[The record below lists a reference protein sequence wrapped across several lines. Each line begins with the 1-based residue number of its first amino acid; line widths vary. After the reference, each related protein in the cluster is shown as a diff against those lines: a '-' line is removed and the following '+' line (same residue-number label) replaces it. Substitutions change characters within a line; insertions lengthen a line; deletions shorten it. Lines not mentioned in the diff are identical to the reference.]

1 MDIGRAVIG
10 GLMATMALVAC
21 SPSPP
26 VDGVSSASSPPPA
39 DLATF
44 YTQVLTW
51 SPCEDAECATLS
63 VPVDYAR
70 PVDGSI
76 DLAVVRRPAAGAAQG
91 TLVVNP
97 GGPGASG
104 TAYARAADRV
114 LGMPVVNAFDVVGFD
129 PRGVGG
135 SAPVRCASPGDLDEL
150 IDADATPDT
159 PDEIDE
165 IRRVSALIDCVAPV
179 EGLLDN
185 LSTADSARDL
195 DVLRAA
201 LGQSRLDYLGVSY
214 GTHLGA
220 TYAALF
226 PDRVGHFVLDGP
238 LPSGLDA
245 EQVTLGQALGFEN
258 SLRRFLED
266 CRRVGDCPLGD
277 DADTSVGLDRLRE
290 LLEALDARPAPT
302 ADPDRPL
309 TEGAATYAILLS
321 LYRVSDRPLLRDALA
336 SLVAGDGTPLQRL
349 LDERIGRGPDG
360 VYRDNAMDAF
370 YAITCSDRAVAA
382 DVPAQVER
390 LASAAPILGEYLG
403 WGNLPCEAAGIV
415 AARTTPPPA
424 GASGPAPPMLVIAT
438 THDPATPYTWVET
451 FLAEIGSG
459 VLLVRDGDGHTGYRE
474 GSDCIDEAV
483 DAFLLDGV
491 LPAPGTTCV

>member
-1 MDIGRAVIG
+1 MDIGRGVVG

-21 SPSPP
+21 SSSTP
-26 VDGVSSASSPPPA
+26 VDGVASVSPPPPA

-70 PVDGSI
+70 PGDGSI
-76 DLAVVRRPAAGAAQG
+76 DLAVVRRPAAGAVQG

-135 SAPVRCASPGDLDEL
+135 SAPVRCASPAEFDEV

-159 PDEIDE
+159 PAEIDE

-309 TEGAATYAILLS
+309 TEAAATYAILLS

-349 LDERIGRGPDG
+349 LDERIRRGPDG
-360 VYRDNAMDAF
+360 DYRDNSMDAF
-370 YAITCSDRAVAA
+370 YAITCSDRAVAT
-382 DVPAQVER
+382 DVSAQVER
-390 LASAAPILGEYLG
+390 LAAAAPILGEYLG

-424 GASGPAPPMLVIAT
+424 GARGQAPPMLVIAT

>member
-70 PVDGSI
+70 PEDGSI

-159 PDEIDE
+159 PAEIDE

-474 GSDCIDEAV
+474 GSDCIDEVV

>member
-1 MDIGRAVIG
+1 
-10 GLMATMALVAC
+10 MATMALVAC

-70 PVDGSI
+70 PEDGSI

-159 PDEIDE
+159 PAEIVE

>member
-1 MDIGRAVIG
+1 VDIGRAVIG

-51 SPCEDAECATLS
+51 SLCEDAECATLS

-70 PVDGSI
+70 PEDGSI

-370 YAITCSDRAVAA
+370 YAITCSDRAVAT